1 MAQPPGGSR
10 VTPTDDGFVTT
21 LKHWRH
27 VRGVSQAAL
36 ADAIT
41 YTASYVSKVESR
53 NARPSPEFA
62 DEADRALD
70 AGGALLRAHALMP
83 STGRRH
89 HQPAA
94 QNGALVV
101 LHDEATLRY
110 DGRSYHPTQRRLL
123 RNDGTEPVTQ
133 YLVRISVDKHP
144 GDPERSALLYRE
156 RPLTWDGLGLWARH
170 GAGPMRWDPKEDRDA
185 VKEAWLRFE
194 SADGRRFPLYPG
206 EEAWIEYGYTVSDEQ
221 WGHWYQRAVRHPTR
235 HMAVKLE
242 FPAALLPSVWGM
254 ETAPTADA
262 QPLPTAIGQRSD
274 GELVTFSWST
284 DDPPLQARYRLEWSF
299 AAPPQ
304 VSSDLLPSE
313 TMAAIGVVQEGAP
326 ILSQP
331 ARTWDLPAEA
341 EECRRVVAELHSAME
356 RVRGAHAFSGGMG
369 IAAPQ
374 IGISRAVALVRTP
387 EGEVLTLINPRVIDE
402 SEETVEAYE
411 GCLSF
416 FDVRGKAV
424 RPAGLHVEQQ
434 DVDGTVRLVSYDG
447 AVAGLVGH
455 EVDHLYGQL
464 YRERMPAGVE
474 PIPVAEYRRG
484 GRAASPR

>member
-1 MAQPPGGSR
+1 
-10 VTPTDDGFVTT
+10 VTALDDAFVTT

-27 VRGVSQAAL
+27 VRGMSQASL
-36 ADAIT
+36 ADETT

-53 NARPSPEFA
+53 VARPSAEFA
-62 DEADRALD
+62 DEADRALG
-70 AGGALLRAHALMP
+70 AGGALLRAHALVP
-83 STGRRH
+83 STGRRQ

-94 QNGALVV
+94 TSGALVV
-101 LHDEATLRY
+101 LHDEATLTY
-110 DGRSYHPTQRRLL
+110 DGTSYHPTQRRLL
-123 RNDGTEPVTQ
+123 RNDGTEPVTR
-133 YLVRISVDKHP
+133 YLVRISVDRYP
-144 GDPERSALLYRE
+144 GDPERSKLLYRE
-156 RPLTWDGLGLWARH
+156 RPLTWETLDLWARH
-170 GAGPMRWDPKEDRDA
+170 NAGPMSLDVKDDWDA
-185 VKEAWLRFE
+185 VKEVWLRFE
-194 SADGRRFPLYPG
+194 SPDGRRFPLYPG
-206 EEAWIEYGYTVSDEQ
+206 QEAWIEYGYTVSDEQ

-235 HMAVKLE
+235 HMAVRLE

-262 QPLPTAIGQRSD
+262 QPLPTAIAQETD
-274 GELVTFSWST
+274 GDTVTFSWST

-304 VSSDLLPSE
+304 TTDALPSQ
-313 TMAAIGVVQEGAP
+313 TMAAIGVVQEGDP
-326 ILSQP
+326 ILAEV
-331 ARTWDLPAEA
+331 ARPFDLPAEA
-341 EECRRVVAELHSAME
+341 EDCRRVIAELASAME

-387 EGEVLTLINPRVIDE
+387 EGEVLTLINPKVIGE

-455 EVDHLYGQL
+455 EVDHLYGRL
-464 YRERMPAGVE
+464 YRERMRPGVE
-474 PIPVAEYRRG
+474 PIPVAEYRSSRS
-484 GRAASPR
+484 A